1 MKDYNDLVRRS
12 IKQDFA
18 NANYKRNTRAPK
30 VHKRTKRVKELTEQS
45 GYYKFR
51 KLIVGKL
58 VKIVGP
64 GIVCG
69 VWVEFVHDAD
79 RDALNRAGGWTDKR
93 RFLLDGARF
102 DE

>member
-1 MKDYNDLVRRS
+1 MKDYAELVRWS

-18 NANYKRNTRAPK
+18 NANYKRNARVPK
-30 VHKRTKRVKELTEQS
+30 PRKRTKRVTELTEQS

-51 KLIVGKL
+51 KWIVGKL